1 MTKIEAIIRTSK
13 LDAVKDALHE
23 IGVEGMT
30 VLEVRGHGRQ
40 KGHTE
45 FYRGQEYT
53 VDLIPKTK
61 LELVLANEMVDKAVQ
76 AIMNSA
82 RTGKIGDGKIFLSR
96 VDDVIRIRNEERG
109 EGQYQALDQRKVAV
123 DHRVDRHVA
132 DALIGKNAL
141 DQHGAAEQQRHLDA
155 TERNGRDQCI
165 GKHLAQQDL
174 RPREAAGAGDLRI
187 ILILRLRQRGFQ
199 DPRDQRRKG

>member
-13 LDAVKDALHE
+13 LEEVKDALHE

-61 LELVLANEMVDKAVQ
+61 LELVLTDALAEKAVR
-76 AIMNSA
+76 AIMNAA
-82 RTGKIGDGKIFLSR
+82 RTGKIGDGKLFLSR
-96 VDDVIRIRNEERG
+96 IDDVIRIRNEERG
-109 EGQYQALDQRKVAV
+109 EGAL
-123 DHRVDRHVA
+123 
-132 DALIGKNAL
+132 
-141 DQHGAAEQQRHLDA
+141 
-155 TERNGRDQCI
+155 
-165 GKHLAQQDL
+165 
-174 RPREAAGAGDLRI
+174 
-187 ILILRLRQRGFQ
+187 
-199 DPRDQRRKG
+199 